1 MIDYIEIKG
10 FKSIKELK
18 LEMKPINILIGSN
31 GAGKSNFVSFFK
43 LINAIFNQ
51 RLQIYVLEEK
61 TDNILYFGRK
71 TTESLFGKL
80 IFSNGLDLTN
90 AYYFLLSQVKEG
102 GLFIE
107 KEASGY
113 NVRKDDLFY
122 HYYIYGSLEE
132 SHIYKSTSIRDEYL
146 RENLSNIQVFHF
158 HDTSPTSYLRR
169 SCDINDNQY
178 FKQDGRNLPD
188 FLYLIKVITL

>member
-51 RLQIYVLEEK
+51 RLQKFILVEK
-61 TDNILYFGRK
+61 VDNIIYFKRK

-80 IFSNGLDLTN
+80 NFSNGLDLTT
-90 AYYFLLSQVKEG
+90 ADYFHLSQVKEG

-107 KEASGY
+107 K
-113 NVRKDDLFY
+113 
-122 HYYIYGSLEE
+122 
-132 SHIYKSTSIRDEYL
+132 
-146 RENLSNIQVFHF
+146 
-158 HDTSPTSYLRR
+158 
-169 SCDINDNQY
+169 
-178 FKQDGRNLPD
+178 
-188 FLYLIKVITL
+188 